1 MLPTQIE
8 DEVKNVMKLVDEV
21 YKTFGLTYTV
31 ELSTM
36 PENHIGEL
44 SEWELAETALANALK
59 HMGLEYKI
67 NAGDG
72 AFYGPNRYS
81 CQRLHRKRMAMRNY
95 STRYAIAKEI

>member
-44 SEWELAETALANALK
+44 LPEQLLSQ
-59 HMGLEYKI
+59 
-67 NAGDG
+67 
-72 AFYGPNRYS
+72 F
-81 CQRLHRKRMAMRNY
+81 
-95 STRYAIAKEI
+95 